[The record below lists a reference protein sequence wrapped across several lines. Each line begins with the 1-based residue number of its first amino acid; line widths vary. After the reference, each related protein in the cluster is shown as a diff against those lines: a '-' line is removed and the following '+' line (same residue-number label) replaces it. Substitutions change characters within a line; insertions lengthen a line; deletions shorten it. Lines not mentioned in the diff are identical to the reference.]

1 MIDYNEYRV
10 ERINLDHRHLFAD
23 LFNQYNRDETAHEKL
38 LNSRPAERKINSE
51 PVLFI
56 VFTNYPEQIPVG
68 FIQLYSICSSANA
81 VHATIV
87 HDLYVLPD
95 YRKNG
100 IGLRLIEAAVRYAI
114 DNKSALIQ
122 LETLQDNLI
131 AQKLFES
138 VGFKSKTSAS
148 ELNVYSIQF
157 ACG

>member
-1 MIDYNEYRV
+1 MIMNEYRV
-10 ERINLDHRHLFAD
+10 ERINHNQRHLFAD
-23 LFNQYNRDETAHEKL
+23 LFDQYNRCETVHENL
-38 LNSRPAERKINSE
+38 LTNRLAERNVNSE

-56 VFTNYPEQIPVG
+56 VLTNYPGQIPVG
-68 FIQLYSICSSANA
+68 FIQLYSICSSANSI
-81 VHATIV
+81 HATIV

-100 IGLRLIEAAVRYAI
+100 IGLRLIEAAVRFAI
-114 DNKSALIQ
+114 DNKSSLIQ
-122 LETLQDNLI
+122 LETVQDNLI

-138 VGFKSKTSAS
+138 VGFKSQSSAS